1 MKHIK
6 AWIAIFI
13 GGLLIGAM
21 ILGWIFMVGPA
32 LNQASYNNYN
42 TSPQHLQA
50 AAQEFSDDCLLLSQT
65 KELLVRK
72 AIEQDIDSVASTVDL
87 SKVEMP
93 HPTRTCVQKAI
104 FDVTH

>member
-50 AAQEFSDDCLLLSQT
+50 VAREFSDDCVLLSQT
-65 KELLVRK
+65 QELLVRK

-93 HPTRTCVQKAI
+93 GPTRTCINNAI

>member
-1 MKHIK
+1 MKHSK
-6 AWIAIFI
+6 AWIAVFI
-13 GGLLIGAM
+13 GGLLISAM

-32 LNQASYNNYN
+32 LSRASSNPYN

-50 AAQEFSDDCLLLSQT
+50 VAREFSDDCVLLSQT
-65 KELLVRK
+65 QELLVRK

-93 HPTRTCVQKAI
+93 QPTRTCVNEAI